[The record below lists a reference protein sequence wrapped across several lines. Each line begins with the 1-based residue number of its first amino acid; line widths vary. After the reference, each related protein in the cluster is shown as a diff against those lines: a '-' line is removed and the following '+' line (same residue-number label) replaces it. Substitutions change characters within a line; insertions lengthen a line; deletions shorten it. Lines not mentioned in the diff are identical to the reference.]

1 MTKFLSVNKLQHNYL
16 SGKLFNYFIHAFA
29 A

>member
-1 MTKFLSVNKLQHNYL
+1 MTKFLSVNKLQHNNL
-16 SGKLFNYFIHAFA
+16 NGKLFNYFTHAFA